1 MALLAGQTHGGAG
14 STQFCSQ
21 RMEVPWYFC
30 PIQPSCCCPPPQQLQ
45 LLHLGGK
52 FSVWAPGG
60 QEAAGHGSGWSC
72 LCGWGSCSALLDQ
85 ESSGQPCP
93 GTWRAVTGVNVWHR
107 NHFSVFRGADWSSS
121 CWMPTLRCT
130 AVMPI
135 HGRIPASKISSLPYK
150 KQIFWLKCL
159 LLCFSSFCCLT
170 PQLTAPIIHIPEFLW
185 LFSHP
190 CNRRVARAVFSTN
203 SLLKN
208 GKGRLIIS
216 SCWQAQ

>member
-107 NHFSVFRGADWSSS
+107 NHFGVFGGQTDLAAAGCPLWD
-121 CWMPTLRCT
+121 
-130 AVMPI
+130 V
-135 HGRIPASKISSLPYK
+135 
-150 KQIFWLKCL
+150 
-159 LLCFSSFCCLT
+159 
-170 PQLTAPIIHIPEFLW
+170 QLWCQFMEEFLP
-185 LFSHP
+185 L
-190 CNRRVARAVFSTN
+190 R
-203 SLLKN
+203 SLLYLTKSRYS
-208 GKGRLIIS
+208 G
-216 SCWQAQ
+216 